1 MLAEWLP
8 AIMFLS
14 LVVFIFSGLPVAM
27 VLGGVSLVFA
37 AIGLAIGEI
46 RFVHLP
52 LLINRIFSGIMAN
65 QVMVAVPM
73 FVVMGTLLE
82 KSGIAE
88 DLLEGLQTAMRRVPG
103 GLAIAVT
110 LMGTILAASTGIIG
124 ASVSMLTLLALP
136 IMLRNNFAPTLA
148 TGTIAASGTLGIL
161 IPPSIMLVI
170 MGDLLTISVGKLFMA
185 ALMPGLLLSALYLTY
200 AITISALRPELAPR
214 ASAPLSPEE
223 KRALMRKLA
232 SSFVPPAAL
241 IALVLGSILGG
252 WATPTEAAGVGALG
266 ALALALLRRR
276 LSFGSLNNVLS
287 RSLSTVAMIFFIFVG
302 ATAFS
307 YLFRR
312 FGGEAFVL
320 DLVDATVLGPWLIL
334 AILMLLV
341 FVMGF
346 FFDWIEITLIVLP
359 IFAPIVQTLEF
370 GGHVDRVDVVYW
382 FAILVAINLQT
393 SFLTPPF
400 GFALFYV
407 KGTARNLVQLKD
419 IYRGVIPFVG
429 LQLLALASVL
439 AFPQIALWLPNLLF
453 N

>member
-1 MLAEWLP
+1 MIGDLLP
-8 AIMFLS
+8 ALMFATLA
-14 LVVFIFSGLPVAM
+14 VVIFSGLPVAI

-37 AIGLAIGEI
+37 GIGIALGDL

-65 QVMVAVPM
+65 PVMVAVPM
-73 FVVMGTLLE
+73 FVLMGTLLE

-103 GLAIAVT
+103 GLAIGVT

-124 ASVSMLTLLALP
+124 ASIAMLTLLALP
-136 IMLRNNFAPTLA
+136 MMLRNGYSPTLA

-185 ALMPGLLLSALYLTY
+185 ALVPGLMLSALYLAY
-200 AITISALRPELAPR
+200 IVVVCGVRPALAPR
-214 ASAPLSPEE
+214 PSTPLSSEE
-223 KRALMRKLA
+223 RTRLIGKLA
-232 SSFVPPAAL
+232 SGFVPPALL

-266 ALALALLRRR
+266 ALMLSIARRR
-276 LSFGSLNNVLS
+276 LSFSDLNDVLS
-287 RSLSTVAMIFFIFVG
+287 RSLTTVAMIFFIFVG

-320 DLVDATVLGPWLIL
+320 DLVDATILGPWLVL
-334 AILMLLV
+334 AILMGLIFL
-341 FVMGF
+341 MGF

-359 IFAPIVQTLEF
+359 IFAPVIQLLDF
-370 GGHVDRVDVVYW
+370 GAHIAANDAVYW

-400 GFALFYV
+400 GFALFYL
-407 KGTARNLVQLKD
+407 KGTARDMVRLSE
-419 IYRGVIPFVG
+419 IYRGIVPFVL
-429 LQLLALASVL
+429 LQLFALASVL
-439 AFPQIALWLPNLLF
+439 AFPSIAMWLPNRLF

>member
-1 MLAEWLP
+1 MFAEWLP
-8 AIMFLS
+8 IIMFVS
-14 LVVFIFSGLPVAM
+14 LALFIFSGLPVAV

-37 AIGLAIGEI
+37 GIGLAMGEI

-52 LLINRIFSGIMAN
+52 LLINRIFSGIVAN
-65 QVMVAVPM
+65 PVMVAVPM

-88 DLLEGLQTAMRRVPG
+88 DLLDGLQTLMRRVPG
-103 GLAIAVT
+103 GLALSVT

-124 ASVSMLTLLALP
+124 ASIAMLTLLALP
-136 IMLRNNFAPTLA
+136 MMLRNNYAPSLA

-185 ALMPGLLLSALYLTY
+185 ALVPGLILSGLYLVY
-200 AITISALRPELAPR
+200 IVTISFMRPKLAPR
-214 ASAPLSPEE
+214 ASTPLTDDE
-223 KRALMRKLA
+223 KRALARKLA
-232 SSFVPPAAL
+232 AGFIPPALL
-241 IALVLGSILGG
+241 IGLVLGSILGG

-266 ALALALLRRR
+266 ALALALFRRR
-276 LSFGSLNNVLS
+276 LSLPGLNQVLG
-287 RSLSTVAMIFFIFVG
+287 RSLTTVSMIFFIFVG

-312 FGGEAFVL
+312 FGGEELVL
-320 DLVDATVLGPWLIL
+320 SLIDTGVLGPWSIL
-334 AILMLLV
+334 GILMLMV

-359 IFAPIVQTLEF
+359 IFAPIVQLLDF
-370 GGHVDRVDVVYW
+370 GDHVASVDTVYW
-382 FAILVAINLQT
+382 FAILIAINLQT

-400 GFALFYV
+400 GFALFYT
-407 KGTARNLVQLKD
+407 KGTARDLVTIGD
-419 IYRGVIPFVG
+419 IYRGIVPFVL
-429 LQLLALASVL
+429 LQLIALALVL
-439 AFPQIALWLPNLLF
+439 EFPNLALWLPNRLF